1 MARSGIVWH
10 VLRLVVC
17 PFKKYERERE
27 RERERAI
34 FSIFKKM
41 KLLYP
46 GCLIKVTVRM
56 GVNLFYCRCLVA
68 FDFQT
73 SPKL

>member
-17 PFKKYERERE
+17 PFKKYES
-27 RERERAI
+27 ERERAI

>member
-27 RERERAI
+27 RERERESDI
-34 FSIFKKM
+34 
-41 KLLYP
+41 
-46 GCLIKVTVRM
+46 
-56 GVNLFYCRCLVA
+56 
-68 FDFQT
+68 
-73 SPKL
+73 